1 MVRMLGLIVLV
12 LCCQAGLCADG
23 GGVPDMSVKDE
34 TGKEVKLASFKDK
47 NAVVVFFFPKAG
59 TPG

>member
-1 MVRMLGLIVLV
+1 MLGL
-12 LCCQAGLCADG
+12 CCGAALCAEG
-23 GGVPDMSVKDE
+23 AAVPDMNVKDE